1 MQINKD
7 FHSHRIIVFH
17 AEQHLYNR
25 DLVVFKVKK
34 SKRPNLTAAKNM
46 LLNYRIGQ
54 IERALFINL
63 ETDQEEGRFE
73 NGQFT
78 GRLFS

>member
-1 MQINKD
+1 MQINPE

-17 AEQHLYNR
+17 SNQDVYNR

-34 SKRPNLTAAKNM
+34 SKRPNVTAAKNM
-46 LLNYRIGQ
+46 LLNYRIAP
-54 IERALFINL
+54 IERAIFINL
-63 ETDQEEGRFE
+63 ETDQEDGRFE

>member
-1 MQINKD
+1 MQINPE

-17 AEQHLYNR
+17 SNQDVYNR

-34 SKRPNLTAAKNM
+34 SKRPNVTAAKNM
-46 LLNYRIGQ
+46 LLNYRIAP
-54 IERALFINL
+54 IERAIFINL

>member
-1 MQINKD
+1 MQINPE

-17 AEQHLYNR
+17 TNQDLYNR

-34 SKRPNLTAAKNM
+34 SKRPNVTAAKNM
-46 LLNYRIGQ
+46 LLNYRIAK
-54 IERALFINL
+54 IERAIFINL
-63 ETDQEEGRFE
+63 ETDQEDGRFE